1 MKIGYARVSSDDQ
14 NLSRQIEALKSAGAE
29 KIYQEKKSGA
39 AAENREQLQALLQFA
54 RQEDIIVVEA
64 LDRLGRNYDE
74 IIKMVQRLDEQ
85 EIGLIVLNLPLLE
98 NLQAAD
104 PGISKLLRP
113 LVIQLLS
120 WVAETERKESKRRQ
134 AQGIAL
140 AKQNGIYKGKPLE
153 YGPEVKHR
161 QKRLTYF
168 TMKEMLEKGHGAT
181 EISRETGV
189 ARSTVYEVKKR
200 LQQENQ
206 EGAHKKTMIDAD
218 QVNVTESNIN

>member
-14 NLSRQIEALKSAGAE
+14 NLSRQIDALKCAGAE

-39 AAENREQLQALLQFA
+39 TADNREELQALLQFA

-134 AQGIAL
+134 TQGISI
-140 AKQNGIYKGKPLE
+140 AKQKGIYKGKPVE
-153 YGPEVKHR
+153 YGPDVKNR

-181 EISRETGV
+181 AIAKETGV

-200 LQQENQ
+200 LQREKR
-206 EGAHKKTMIDAD
+206 EL
-218 QVNVTESNIN
+218 S